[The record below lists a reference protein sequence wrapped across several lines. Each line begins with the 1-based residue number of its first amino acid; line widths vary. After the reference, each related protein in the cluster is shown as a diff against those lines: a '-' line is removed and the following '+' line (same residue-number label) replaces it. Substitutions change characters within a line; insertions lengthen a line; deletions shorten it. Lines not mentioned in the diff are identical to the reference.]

1 MDCEKIK
8 KILLNFFDNSIKI
21 ESDEKECRIAFPIYG
36 RDNDLLELTIRKSSL
51 PEKGK
56 YYITDDAENISSL
69 YLYGM
74 NIEGDNKSKSILDSI
89 EKTLNVKIEN
99 DELKAYAN
107 DNDLGLIISKVLS
120 SILGIQ
126 YIQYL
131 AKPKMIT
138 AFKQTVK
145 IFLDEKSPDYVYNP
159 KIKGSTGEESRFDF
173 GYPQNKVFIDS
184 LHATTD
190 YWAFNRTIATCIKS
204 VEITKITPELKVV
217 AIYDDVDEE
226 SKNWWT
232 SKVLHYMDTYLH
244 YHIPWSK
251 KEILLEIIE

>member
-1 MDCEKIK
+1 MDCQKIK
-8 KILLNFFDNSIKI
+8 ELLLNFFDSSIKI
-21 ESDEKECRIAFPIYG
+21 ESDEKECRIIFPLYG
-36 RDNDLLELTIRKSSL
+36 RDNDLLELSIKKSSL

-89 EKTLNVKIEN
+89 EKTLNVNIEN
-99 DELKAYAN
+99 NEIRAYAN
-107 DNDLGLIISKVLS
+107 DSDLGLIISKVLS
-120 SILGIQ
+120 SILGV
-126 YIQYL
+126 QYL
-131 AKPKMIT
+131 QYLSKPKMIT

-145 IFLDEKSPDYVYNP
+145 IFLDEVSPDYLYNP
-159 KIKGSTGEESRFDF
+159 KIKGSTGEVSRFDF
-173 GYPQNKVFIDS
+173 GYPQYKIYIDS

-204 VEITKITPELKVV
+204 IEITRITPELKVV
-217 AIYDDVDEE
+217 ALYDDVDEE

-232 SKVLHYMDTYLH
+232 SKVIHYMDTYLDE
-244 YHIPWSK
+244 YVPWSK
-251 KEILLEIIE
+251 KEKLLEIIQ